1 MTSGYDLGKKMRTG
15 ALWIYFQGGLSSI
28 VQFATGIILARILEP
43 SDFGVFYAVVA
54 FTSLL
59 LLQTQFGIPES
70 LIGAKSVTPAQW
82 NSAFWFMQCIAIICV
97 MLIVGVSGWLQGFY
111 DDDRFTLIIW
121 LMSVTILLAPISTIF
136 GTWLRRDM
144 DYKSVSRITIII
156 GLISVAVSIAC
167 ALLGFGPFSMVM
179 AGIVSG
185 TVSAI
190 MFARKVPW
198 HPSLPVNTDGLGSI
212 LSYSWRLHLNS
223 SLHLSSTKVDNML
236 VGSLVGIS
244 HLGIYNRALSSA
256 QMPVSE
262 IIGRLYQLLFSGLS
276 RIQDD
281 LEHTIRMYTKLLCA
295 MSAAVFP
302 FLLVFVFTAEGF
314 INVLYGEK
322 WLAAALPLKILA
334 IGSMPSVIAIT
345 MGSLADAQNLVS
357 KETPIQVFNL
367 LFTVVAVWIGS
378 SWGLIGIAVG
388 IALKSTLLMILMQ
401 LMLSRSHM
409 KLSWNI
415 LVNGLFPAAVASAVA
430 SLFAYAAQN
439 LLSPDFEATSFLFLC
454 IMTAVIFISFGATI
468 LTLSKLLPNHTAL
481 IANVAMFREL
491 VSKLFK

>member
-70 LIGAKSVTPAQW
+70 LIRAKSVTPAQW

-144 DYKSVSRITIII
+144 DYKSVSRITIVI

-223 SLHLSSTKVDNML
+223 SLHLSSTKVDTML

-244 HLGIYNRALSSA
+244 YLGIYNRALSSA
-256 QMPVSE
+256 H
-262 IIGRLYQLLFSGLS
+262 F
-276 RIQDD
+276 
-281 LEHTIRMYTKLLCA
+281 
-295 MSAAVFP
+295 
-302 FLLVFVFTAEGF
+302 FL
-314 INVLYGEK
+314 
-322 WLAAALPLKILA
+322 
-334 IGSMPSVIAIT
+334 
-345 MGSLADAQNLVS
+345 
-357 KETPIQVFNL
+357 
-367 LFTVVAVWIGS
+367 
-378 SWGLIGIAVG
+378 
-388 IALKSTLLMILMQ
+388 
-401 LMLSRSHM
+401 
-409 KLSWNI
+409 
-415 LVNGLFPAAVASAVA
+415 
-430 SLFAYAAQN
+430 
-439 LLSPDFEATSFLFLC
+439 
-454 IMTAVIFISFGATI
+454 
-468 LTLSKLLPNHTAL
+468 
-481 IANVAMFREL
+481 
-491 VSKLFK
+491 